1 MNLSI
6 FRTKTKLGSAAA
18 AAGADKIREALA
30 TREEVSIVMASAA
43 SQFEVVDALL
53 RETGIEW
60 DRIVLFHLDEYI
72 GLEEEHPASFS
83 RFLRDRFVDKL
94 PHALKGF
101 HAINGCADPGL
112 ECARLG
118 VMIERSVPAVAFIGI
133 GENGHIAFNDPPADF
148 DTKAPYIIVKLDEE
162 CRQQQIG
169 EGWFPE
175 LKSVP
180 EHAISMSVRQVL
192 KAERIICTVPD
203 VRKAPAVRSAV
214 EEEVSP
220 EIPATIL
227 QQHSDCR
234 LFLDDLSASLLTR

>member
-1 MNLSI
+1 M
-6 FRTKTKLGSAAA
+6 
-18 AAGADKIREALA
+18 
-30 TREEVSIVMASAA
+30 
-43 SQFEVVDALL
+43 
-53 RETGIEW
+53 
-60 DRIVLFHLDEYI
+60 
-72 GLEEEHPASFS
+72 
-83 RFLRDRFVDKL
+83 
-94 PHALKGF
+94 
-101 HAINGCADPGL
+101 
-112 ECARLG
+112 
-118 VMIERSVPAVAFIGI
+118 VAFIGI

-162 CRQQQIG
+162 CRQQQVG